1 MATIPEVRGEMLVV
15 AQRVEAGQI
24 NPADIAQ
31 HLRRWELDLHRRK
44 PVQRTP
50 PRRRGQ
56 SAADDIRAYAAANP
70 GASYHDI
77 ANATQT
83 TIGRVSEALAGKRT

>member
-1 MATIPEVRGEMLVV
+1 MATIPDIRGEILVV
-15 AQRVEAGQI
+15 ASSVEAGVI
-24 NPADIAQ
+24 PADLART
-31 HLRRWELDLHRRK
+31 LRRWELDLHRRK

-70 GASYHDI
+70 GASYHEI
-77 ANATQT
+77 ANATRT